1 MEIVSSAKLAGS
13 YTQTCS
19 KANALMASGCML
31 ESMVPGHNTQD
42 KLETIFYR
50 GEKAIQL
57 FVSAAAAMA
66 SVLATAVR

>member
-1 MEIVSSAKLAGS
+1 
-13 YTQTCS
+13 
-19 KANALMASGCML
+19 
-31 ESMVPGHNTQD
+31 MVPGHNTQD

-57 FVSAAAAMA
+57 FVSAAAGMA